1 MFVYITLTSAGADS
15 GPFNL
20 YSNVDGYVSAFA
32 TGVSKTAL
40 LAGYS
45 VIAPAGTTTVRIIS
59 NGVCT
64 NYIDVIVATTTTTS
78 TTTTSTTTSVPL

>member
-45 VIAPAGTTTVRIIS
+45 VIAPAGTTTVRIMS
-59 NGVCT
+59 AGVCT
-64 NYIDVIVATTTTTS
+64 NFIDVTVSTTTTTTTTS
-78 TTTTSTTTSVPL
+78 GPL

>member
-1 MFVYITLTSAGADS
+1 MYVFITLTSAGADA

-20 YSNVDGYVSAFA
+20 YSNVDGFISAFA
-32 TGVSKTAL
+32 TGVSRTAL

-64 NYIDVIVATTTTTS
+64 NYIDVIVTTS
-78 TTTTSTTTSVPL
+78 TTTTTTTSVPL

>member
-1 MFVYITLTSAGADS
+1 MYVFITLTSAGADS

-20 YSNVDGYVSAFA
+20 YSNVDGFISAFA
-32 TGVSKTAL
+32 TGVSRTAL

-45 VIAPAGTTTVRIIS
+45 VIAPAGTTIVRIMS

-64 NYIDVIVATTTTTS
+64 NFIDVTVSVTTTTT
-78 TTTTSTTTSVPL
+78 TTTGPL